1 MKYGFLIPVYNHGKS
16 CYEEV
21 NILLKHNLPI
31 ILVDDASNEETK
43 EWLSKAKDLSTLVDL
58 VTNKKNLGKGGA
70 VINGI
75 KRAHELELDYV
86 LQIDADGQHD
96 INRVEHFIELSKENP
111 EYAIIGYPVF
121 DDTVPSSRANGRK
134 VANNYVH
141 FTTWNKNSVVDSM
154 CGFRVYPIEKTYN
167 VVKHGHWDYRMGFDI
182 EILVRM
188 YWHRIPMI
196 SESVQV
202 TYPEGSSS
210 NFHMFRDNA
219 RISFVFAQL
228 TIGMLFH
235 IPSLLKM
242 RKLQK

>member
-16 CYEEV
+16 CLEEV
-21 NILLKHNLPI
+21 QILLKHNIPI
-31 ILVDDASNEETK
+31 ILIDDASDEENK
-43 EWLSKAKDLSTLVDL
+43 EWLKKCCELSHLVDL

-75 KRAHELELDYV
+75 KRAHEVGLDYV

-96 INRVEHFIELSKENP
+96 INRVEYFLDLSKENP
-111 EYAIIGYPVF
+111 DHAIIGYPIF
-121 DDTVPSSRANGRK
+121 DESVPLSRQNGRR

-141 FTTWNKNSVVDSM
+141 FTTWNKKSIVDSM
-154 CGFRVYPIEKTYN
+154 CGFRVYPVEKTYK
-167 VVKHGHWDYRMGFDI
+167 VVKHGHWDSRMGFDI

-188 YWHRIPMI
+188 YWARIPMI
-196 SESVQV
+196 NEAVKV

-242 RKLQK
+242 RKLYK